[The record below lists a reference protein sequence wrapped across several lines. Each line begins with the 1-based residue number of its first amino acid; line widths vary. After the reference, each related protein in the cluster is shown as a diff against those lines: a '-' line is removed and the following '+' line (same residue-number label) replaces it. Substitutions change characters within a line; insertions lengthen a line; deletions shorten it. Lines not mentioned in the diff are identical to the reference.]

1 MILST
6 KQIIAICSLS
16 AALTTSSIIG
26 CIALERRRKEYLKQ
40 IEEMKKP
47 SNKNYA
53 IEKRNTFITN
63 RTEEHQDA
71 FGSTSQDP
79 EDPVITETIIDR
91 VDVLLPNSIAQLGS
105 RFAQTK
111 THRYAIYAD
120 MSIVRPGDYDTI
132 LLNYYSG
139 NNQFIFNGY
148 PAAPIDIEK
157 MFGRDFAEE
166 IITLGIGRDMQLL
179 IYSNVLISDYDN
191 FFRIVLTFHKG
202 ESPEMDIINNDELYD
217 PDADDIYDPDDT
229 AYSEPDEE
237 DLLDDEDEEDE
248 EAARIDELMENEE
261 LANSERMFDPGAA
274 IYIHPTGELTEL
286 EVYEG
291 WSESPWTYRTDTG
304 LLYDEEDEV
313 VSQEDALV
321 WIGLECLSVI
331 CSPHSLID
339 YPMRTIYVRNEKL
352 KIMYEISLH

>member
-6 KQIIAICSLS
+6 KQLIAICSLS
-16 AALTTSSIIG
+16 VALTTSSIIG
-26 CIALERRRKEYLKQ
+26 CIMLEKKRKEYLEK
-40 IEEMKKP
+40 IEIMKNQLNSQQAIDKWNTFMTKRTEKKP
-47 SNKNYA
+47 
-53 IEKRNTFITN
+53 
-63 RTEEHQDA
+63 DA
-71 FGSTSQDP
+71 FGSTSPDP
-79 EDPVITETIIDR
+79 EDVVITEVITEK
-91 VDVLLPNSIAQLGS
+91 VDVVLPNSIDQLGS

-111 THRYAIYAD
+111 THRYSIYAD
-120 MSIVRPGDYDTI
+120 MSVVRPGEYDTI
-132 LLNYYSG
+132 LLDYYSA
-139 NNQFIFNGY
+139 NNRFIFNGY
-148 PAAPIDIEK
+148 PADPIDVEK

-179 IYSNVLISDYDN
+179 IYSNVLIDNYDN

-202 ESPEMDIINNDELYD
+202 ESPEMDIIDNDEFYD
-217 PDADDIYDPDDT
+217 PDADDIYDPDDP

-237 DLLDDEDEEDE
+237 AFLDDEDE

-261 LANSERMFDPGAA
+261 LANRERMFDPDAA

-291 WSESPWTYRTDTG
+291 WTESPWTYRTDTG

-313 VSQEDALV
+313 VSQEDALD

-339 YPMRTIYVRNEKL
+339 YPTRTIYVRNEKL